1 MTERRFIDPTTG
13 LVVDDPQIRPAADVL
28 RDLAKGKTHDELS
41 EAIWDLRQRVAETGK
56 AGSVTLTISMKP
68 LKENPDMI
76 VVEDEIRLKLP
87 EFPRQPS
94 VFYADRQGNLSRQN
108 PMQDELPGALRAVE
122 DPDPAAT
129 VREIAEGR
137 KEAR

>member
-1 MTERRFIDPTTG
+1 MTERRFVDPVTG
-13 LVVDDPQIRPAADVL
+13 EVTDDPQIRPAADVL

-56 AGSVTLTISMKP
+56 GGSVTLTISMKP

-76 VVEDEIRLKLP
+76 VVEDEIKLKLP

-108 PMQDELPGALRAVE
+108 PLQDELPGTLRAVE
-122 DPDPAAT
+122 ETDPVAT
-129 VREIAEGR
+129 VREIDDR